1 MWILSW
7 KAFLT
12 LQYHS
17 LLTRLAISLDE
28 KTQCCLLAI
37 SFNVTWWGK
46 KLQFFTRTAWA
57 GQGAKTNMRQT
68 FSPDDVK
75 PEVKVSWL
83 KNSTVLSIYNFDEWR
98 WHPWWW
104 KQPSKLITRRPRLQS
119 DQDDDDDQPICFWW
133 WLLVK
138 YKSVWQKHH
147 KTGFKLMDTLQSGC
161 VIEILTLCR
170 MIFF

>member
-1 MWILSW
+1 MLPCR
-7 KAFLT
+7 
-12 LQYHS
+12 QYRS
-17 LLTRLAISLDE
+17 MSPDGR
-28 KTQCCLLAI
+28 
-37 SFNVTWWGK
+37 K
-46 KLQFFTRTAWA
+46 KLQFYTRTAWA
-57 GQGAKTNMRQT
+57 GQGAKTKMRQT

-104 KQPSKLITRRPRLQS
+104 KQSSKLITRRPRLQS

-138 YKSVWQKHH
+138 YRSVWQKHH
-147 KTGFKLMDTLQSGC
+147 KTGFKLMVTLQSGC

-170 MIFF
+170 MKKILFLKIPCESSRAELSNDV